1 MRILFLSQ
9 WFQPEPLFKGLPFAK
24 ALTERGHQVEVLTGF
39 PNYPGGKIYPGY
51 RVRLYQCEIM
61 DGIRVNRVA
70 LYPSHDKSAL
80 RRVANYL
87 SFAFSTFF
95 IGSWFVGRPD
105 IIYVCNLVTLAP
117 VAFLIRFL
125 FGSKVVIDVLDI
137 WPESVASSTML
148 NNKVALRVLDNVCKW
163 VYRKADK
170 LIAPSPGIKRALIN
184 KGVPPEKI
192 EVIYHWC
199 DESKIQKN
207 VPASDLVKD
216 LEFSDKFVV
225 LFAGTMGIVQGLDTL
240 LDCAKICREKL
251 PKVKFLF
258 IGGGVD
264 RTRLEQRKKEMGLDN
279 VTFLAPRPMES
290 MGEIFAIADALIVHL
305 KDEPLFRITVPSK
318 THAYLY
324 VGKPIIMA
332 VMGDAE
338 DLVRKAQAG
347 IVCESENPKRMA
359 ESIETLCSMSSEE
372 RNLMGRSGSE
382 YYKKFLSFTLGVDQ
396 TEKIFF
402 ALHSVNELDGEKI
415 S

>member
-9 WFQPEPLFKGLPFAK
+9 WFQPEPNFKGLPFAK
-24 ALTERGHQVEVLTGF
+24 ALTERGHHVEVLTGF

-51 RVRLYQCEIM
+51 RVRLCQREIM

-80 RRVANYL
+80 RRAINYL
-87 SFAFSTFF
+87 SFAFSAFF
-95 IGSWFVGRPD
+95 VGPWVIGRPD
-105 IIYVCNLVTLAP
+105 TIYVCNLVTLAP
-117 VAFLIRFL
+117 VAFLIRF
-125 FGSKVVIDVLDI
+125 FFRSKVVIDVLDI
-137 WPESVASSTML
+137 WPESIASSTML
-148 NNKVALRVLDNVCKW
+148 NNKIALFVLDNICKW

-184 KGVPPEKI
+184 KGVSPEKI

-207 VPASDLVKD
+207 APTSDLVKN
-216 LEFSDKFVV
+216 LEFSGKFVV

-251 PKVKFLF
+251 PKVKIVF
-258 IGGGVD
+258 IGGGID
-264 RTRLEQRKKEMGLDN
+264 RARLEQRKNEMGLDN
-279 VTFLAPRPMES
+279 VVFLPPRPLES

-318 THAYLY
+318 TQAYLY

-332 VMGDAE
+332 IKGDAE
-338 DLVRKAQAG
+338 DLVREARAG
-347 IVCESENPKRMA
+347 IVCESENPKQMA
-359 ESIETLCSMSSEE
+359 ESIETLYSMSSED
-372 RNLMGRSGSE
+372 RDRMGMSGLE
-382 YYKKFLSFTLGVDQ
+382 YYKKNLSFASGVDQ
-396 TEKIFF
+396 FEKLFF
-402 ALHSVNELDGEKI
+402 ALHANGVDGEK
-415 S
+415 SL